1 MRLAIET
8 LATYK
13 PLAADMTTLLAIGR
27 ASIGPWKAKEA
38 AARVRAILRSAAD
51 LLLHSAQD
59 SVLNLHKRH
68 IAHYGLSKT
77 RECSRRSQDVLCL
90 LDQCLRHASFPSFIN
105 GVRKFV
111 HSSSELRLVEIIGAE
126 SLHHLFD
133 CP

>member
-1 MRLAIET
+1 MRLAIES

-27 ASIGPWKAKEA
+27 ASIGAWKAKEA
-38 AARVRAILRSAAD
+38 AARVRAILRSD
-51 LLLHSAQD
+51 LLLICSLSFICSQTLF
-59 SVLNLHKRH
+59 STVKCTEN
-68 IAHYGLSKT
+68 LSKT

-111 HSSSELRLVEIIGAE
+111 HSSSELRLVEILGAE

>member
-38 AARVRAILRSAAD
+38 AARVRAILRY
-51 LLLHSAQD
+51 LLPICCLHSAQD
-59 SVLNLHKRH
+59 SVFDENLHKST
-68 IAHYGLSKT
+68 LSKT

-90 LDQCLRHASFPSFIN
+90 LDQCFRHASFPSFIN

-111 HSSSELRLVEIIGAE
+111 HSSSELRLVEILGAE